1 MGFGSMT
8 YVRYFRFPTF
18 HPLDPDIKSSLPITE
33 ILTIHP
39 FLPPDR
45 HPSRQGTQ
53 PEEDYQMQHDIYS
66 LGVVLLEL
74 GLWQSFLTFLP
85 PEDPSHP
92 YETTDSSTAL
102 PPPFLRALESEKDT
116 RRRATAVKSALTAL
130 ATEVLP
136 ARMGQKYTDVVLLCL
151 QCLDGTPGSVAAGA
165 EGEKWGEKTGV
176 GEGAGAG
183 IQGGWGGEEEGFV
196 DEDGIVVGVRYIER
210 ILLRMQ
216 EISI

>member
-1 MGFGSMT
+1 MGYGSMI
-8 YVRYFRFPTF
+8 YVRVSLSLSLR
-18 HPLDPDIKSSLPITE
+18 HPHQLKDY
-33 ILTIHP
+33 HP
-39 FLPPDR
+39 QATCSQSRTKKDR

-74 GLWQSFLTFLP
+74 GLWRSFISSLP
-85 PEDPSHP
+85 ETDDP
-92 YETTDSSTAL
+92 STAL
-102 PPPFLRALESEKDT
+102 QPPFLQALESEKDT
-116 RRRATAVKSALTAL
+116 RKRATAVKGALITL
-130 ATEVLP
+130 ATDLLP

-151 QCLDGTPGSVAAGA
+151 QCLDGMQGSSMVVAA
-165 EGEKWGEKTGV
+165 EGETAGERVGAGTGV
-176 GEGAGAG
+176 G
-183 IQGGWGGEEEGFV
+183 WGEEEGFV